1 MLHLVTVKGVE
12 QGLVAI
18 MVAKVVAQVVEPV
31 LVAKVAKVADSVV
44 VEAVDSVAFQ
54 LPNRPPRP
62 WPEKKTS

>member
-1 MLHLVTVKGVE
+1 
-12 QGLVAI
+12 